1 MNLHRRL
8 RLPWSAS
15 KKSVPK
21 GIAQPTPPC
30 PAKAA
35 GHGAPQFGM
44 SSCLSGLAARGFK
57 PECVLDIG
65 AALGEWTRMALGFWP
80 EARYFL
86 FEPLEERKPAL
97 DRLREEVPSVG
108 YILAGASDAPA
119 RLSIGLSANLYE
131 SSFAY
136 PGPQNRLVDVVTLD
150 ALFRDGR
157 FPQPQFMKLDVQGY
171 EFKVLQGAAETMR
184 ACDLILLEMQFFRFA
199 PEMLLLHEG
208 IAWMTARGFVPYEF
222 VDFLR
227 RPLDGAMGQCD
238 LLFAR
243 AGHPLVGSNAW

>member
-1 MNLHRRL
+1 MSLHRRL
-8 RLPWSAS
+8 KLPWRAS
-15 KKSVPK
+15 KE
-21 GIAQPTPPC
+21 IAR
-30 PAKAA
+30 PAET
-35 GHGAPQFGM
+35 PQFGM
-44 SSCLSGLAARGFK
+44 YSCLKGLAARGFK

-97 DRLREEVPSVG
+97 DRLREEYPGVD
-108 YILAGASDAPA
+108 YILAGASDAPG

-136 PGPQNRLVDVVTLD
+136 PGPQNRIVDVVTVD
-150 ALFRDGR
+150 ALFREGR
-157 FPQPQFMKLDVQGY
+157 FPQPRFLKLDVQGY
-171 EFKVLQGAAETMR
+171 EFKVLEGAAETMR
-184 ACDLILLEMQFFRFA
+184 ECDLILLEMQFFRFA

-208 IAWMTARGFVPYEF
+208 IAWMAARGFFPYEF

-227 RPLDGAMGQCD
+227 RPRDGAMGQCD
-238 LLFAR
+238 LLFLR
-243 AGHPLVGSNAW
+243 AGHPLVSSNAW